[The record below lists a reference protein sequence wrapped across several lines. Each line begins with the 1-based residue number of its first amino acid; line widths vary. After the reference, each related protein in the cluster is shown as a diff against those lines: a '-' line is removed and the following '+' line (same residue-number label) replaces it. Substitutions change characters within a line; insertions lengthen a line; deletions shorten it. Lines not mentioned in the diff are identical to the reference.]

1 SHDLSGLAYGHFGDG
16 CIHLRIDFPL
26 ASAPEQLRIF
36 MEQAAQ
42 LATSYGGSLSGEH
55 GDGRA
60 RSELL
65 HTMYSNEALE
75 LMSRFKGLFDP
86 DDLLNPGV
94 IVRPQPLDADL
105 RRPAAA
111 PEMASDGFAFAADHG
126 NFTDAIH
133 RCVVIGK
140 CRSDERYTGGFIF
153 HTYID

>member
-1 SHDLSGLAYGHFGDG
+1 LLF
-16 CIHLRIDFPL
+16 R
-26 ASAPEQLRIF
+26 
-36 MEQAAQ
+36 
-42 LATSYGGSLSGEH
+42 SYRH
-55 GDGRA
+55 
-60 RSELL
+60 
-65 HTMYSNEALE
+65 EALD

-133 RCVVIGK
+133 RCVGIGK
-140 CRSDERYTGGFIF
+140 CRADERNTGWFMCKSFIGTRQE
-153 HTYID
+153 HVSTHGRRSEERR